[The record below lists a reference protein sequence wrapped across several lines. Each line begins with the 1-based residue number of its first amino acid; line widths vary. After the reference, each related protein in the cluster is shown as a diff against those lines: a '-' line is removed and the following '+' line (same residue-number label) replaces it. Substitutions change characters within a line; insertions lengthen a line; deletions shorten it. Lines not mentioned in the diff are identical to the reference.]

1 MAVSKAHIKASNKY
15 NKENYKKIQA
25 NVKPE
30 DYEELS
36 SMIENE
42 MCVSDLRSR
51 LDTIA
56 HRCIYEAHSDAFKQ
70 GFAFAVKQI
79 KFMLKI

>member
-1 MAVSKAHIKASNKY
+1 MDCNEFSFEALFNCNDFCFCESQDFK
-15 NKENYKKIQA
+15 
-25 NVKPE
+25 E

-42 MCVSDLRSR
+42 MCISDLRSR

-70 GFAFAVKQI
+70 GFTFAVKQI